1 MSMTFN
7 LKSKKYKILCSLF
20 SAFAFLFFVLAMC
33 QLANRNDAESFQL
46 VAHEPNNADD
56 AKESSAQSNSDDAD
70 EPPFDAEA
78 TFEIRES
85 SHISVM
91 MCLPENR
98 KDELPSSFV
107 ASCQT
112 FAPDGVRSDAQN
124 CRIETLFNDDKSFAY
139 DESFSK
145 ARIAV
150 YKPRPLAI
158 PAKFAA
164 SNAID
169 QRQFCATDTIPS
181 TITYLNKN
189 TEQNSINHQCDEKKC
204 EAHSTISLSIAAP
217 RGALVAAA
225 ISHKRDSQLA
235 FLTWLL
241 FTISL
246 YTAIA
251 MGIRCKMKTTTS
263 QDDDSEAPP
272 TPLDDKPRCVPSSD
286 APIYGRLDGLL
297 AFLLAMLVSYAIA
310 LFTHSAFPRE
320 SSLFP
325 GFHTTLALMFAN
337 FFAFISA
344 FALVRLFR
352 FFFPLRR
359 KTAHPPRVAPR
370 PCNDATPKDAHAA
383 ADQIPQSENE
393 ILQKNDNTE
402 PSPKSEKKQ
411 KKKSKLHSFY
421 DRLRNAAQRHPMK
434 FALYAGV
441 LLACLAFVVSVVC
454 PLPGLTTIEL
464 SSRLTSSAFV
474 LGFSVLLAAIAE
486 ETVFRGIIQTSLSA
500 RADSAHPHVQNAVAI
515 LLTTLV
521 FVFIH
526 VPQSVDHLWAL
537 IAIGLF
543 SLSACWIRLQ
553 TGSVLPAIATHMTYN
568 ACLALPSLAIVL

>member
-1 MSMTFN
+1 MPFN
-7 LKSKKYKILCSLF
+7 PKPQKYEILCALF
-20 SAFAFLFFVLAMC
+20 SAFAFLFFLVAMF
-33 QLANRNDAESFQL
+33 QLANRNDAESFQI
-46 VAHEPNNADD
+46 VANEPINADD
-56 AKESSAQSNSDDAD
+56 AKGASARSDDDAT
-70 EPPFDAEA
+70 PFDAEA
-78 TFEIRES
+78 TFEIREPS
-85 SHISVM
+85 NISLM

-98 KDELPSSFV
+98 KDELPSAFLS
-107 ASCQT
+107 SCQT
-112 FAPDGVRSDAQN
+112 FDPNGVRSDDQN
-124 CRIETLFNDDKSFAY
+124 CRIKTLFNDDESFAY

-145 ARIAV
+145 ARISV
-150 YKPRPLAI
+150 YQPRPLVL

-169 QRQFCATDTIPS
+169 QRQFCATDTLPS
-181 TITYLNKN
+181 TITYLNEN
-189 TEQNSINHQCDEKKC
+189 IESNSTNRPCDEEKC
-204 EAHSTISLSIAAP
+204 ETHSTISLSIAAP

-251 MGIRCKMKTTTS
+251 MGIRCKMKTPTS
-263 QDDDSEAPP
+263 PDDDSKATE
-272 TPLDDKPRCVPSSD
+272 TSLDDKPRCSPSSD

-297 AFLLAMLVSYAIA
+297 AFILAMLASYAIA
-310 LFTHSAFPRE
+310 LIAHSAFPRE

-325 GFHTTLALMFAN
+325 GFHTTLALMFTN

-352 FFFPLRR
+352 FFVPVRL
-359 KTAHPPRVAPR
+359 KTAHRIHVAAT
-370 PCNDATPKDAHAA
+370 PCDNATPKDASDA
-383 ADQIPQSENE
+383 ADQILQPENE
-393 ILQKNDNTE
+393 ILQKDKNTE
-402 PSPKSEKKQ
+402 SHSKPEKKQ
-411 KKKSKLHSFY
+411 KNKSKLYSFY

-441 LLACLAFVVSVVC
+441 LLACLAFVVSVVS

-464 SSRLTSSAFV
+464 SSRLTSSSFM

-486 ETVFRGIIQTSLSA
+486 ETVFRGIIQSSLSA

-515 LLTTLV
+515 ILTTLI

-543 SLSACWIRLQ
+543 SLTACWIRLQ